1 MRSSYYIVK
10 SLEEVKKVIQSC
22 KETGYCCFDYETN
35 AQPLYMHTF
44 TPTLLSISFQAGSSV
59 QIPLDHFERDKY
71 TDGFDWKKAL
81 QMVGKELF
89 QNLKVTKIA
98 WNAKF
103 DDQINKKFGIQCKGT
118 LLDGMLAKYILNEE
132 KPNGLKEMVARYLP
146 GFAGYQKENNLDKMD
161 WDKKPLDL
169 LSKYAGMDTDCTL
182 RLTLFFEKK
191 LIDLG
196 MYNILRNL
204 YMPASR
210 LLTEVEANGLYL
222 DRGFNQQ
229 LLAEYE
235 PKIQAARDTIYNLPR
250 VQKFNKIYIQ
260 GKVQAYLDQLQRE
273 LDELDPDN
281 PKDKRKISSRE
292 TKIANIRA
300 GIFITQKEQDLIKP
314 INLNSNKDLP
324 ALMYSKEGLNLPI
337 IAYTQ
342 QNYKDTDKP
351 STAEDTLV
359 ELRLRIKKPD
369 SPKAVFLDKL
379 LELRGLEKMYK
390 TYILGWSEKVQDD
403 NCLHGR
409 FLLNGCVT
417 GDTLLVGKDRDI
429 KIQDICPQ
437 EVGVKNVEEENI
449 WLLSQEGTW
458 EQVTHTINKGLQ
470 PTYQITTQRGDIL
483 KCTQE
488 HKLLTTRGWKTVKEI
503 YKKQLWVIGYDTSYL
518 DFTKPQMGKASQE
531 VVFREIP
538 NWPGYLASSEGKVFS
553 IKMPGGRGILDYNH
567 PHELIPRD
575 WGNKGRLRV
584 YLRKNNHKKYAFSV
598 SHLVWMAF
606 NNASFVP
613 EGYVIDHIDCNPRN
627 NQPSNLQCIT
637 YADNIKRSYCN
648 TRSSFMRGSR
658 NGITKFTTLKVGQI
672 KEKGLEGYTQNEI
685 QNIFDISQKQVS
697 GILRGERRKNI
708 FITKIKDYEYL
719 GNQNI
724 YDLSINKYHSYVTR
738 SNYINSN
745 TTSGRLSCIS
755 GDSLILT
762 NEGEIPIRDLEY
774 ASGLGLQA
782 MTQEGFKTI
791 THFIYKGSEE
801 MYEVELE
808 SGKTIQCTLDH
819 KFITNQGTKSLR
831 EIYPLNTSKISLMEY
846 DDNKFK
852 EVRISRVTPV
862 GIKGVYDLSVEGCH
876 QFVANG
882 ILNHNSAEPNMQQIP
897 KTSVDPNIKKQLIA
911 KPGQLYLVM
920 DFSQAE
926 LRIMAHLSKDET
938 YLKAFRE
945 NKDPHLAIAAQKY
958 GVPYDEAEKIYG
970 DENHPDYK
978 LWKTRRKQAK
988 QIAFGLIYGIQSKLL
1003 SVKLSDPKAGLIVTP
1018 EEAQQMMDDYF
1029 AEHPRIKKFMGSQER
1044 LLYKQGYIKSLFG
1057 TKRRLPGIYSE
1068 NNADVAYAIRLA
1080 VNFPCQCAASHMTLF
1095 GAILNYWDMKRGYFP
1110 SMDTR
1115 CLVHDAVYYNTDPKY
1130 INVYTI
1136 WKLWDTFRN
1145 PKTKEYFHFQIDDIN
1160 MSMEFEIGRTMGEEL
1175 PFIPGYDYSKMLQP
1189 DFSVEAYMEEYH
1201 KSKGLLI
1208 EDYPK
1213 HFPELFEQGK
1223 QWRQLK

>member
-146 GFAGYQKENNLDKMD
+146 EFAGYQKENNLDKMD

-210 LLTEVEANGLYL
+210 LLTEVESNGLYL

-235 PKIQAARDTIYNLPR
+235 PKIQAARDTIYSLPR

-337 IAYTQ
+337 IAYTK

-403 NCLHGR
+403 DCLHGR
-409 FLLNGCVT
+409 FLLNG
-417 GDTLLVGKDRDI
+417 
-429 KIQDICPQ
+429 
-437 EVGVKNVEEENI
+437 
-449 WLLSQEGTW
+449 
-458 EQVTHTINKGLQ
+458 
-470 PTYQITTQRGDIL
+470 
-483 KCTQE
+483 
-488 HKLLTTRGWKTVKEI
+488 
-503 YKKQLWVIGYDTSYL
+503 
-518 DFTKPQMGKASQE
+518 
-531 VVFREIP
+531 
-538 NWPGYLASSEGKVFS
+538 
-553 IKMPGGRGILDYNH
+553 
-567 PHELIPRD
+567 
-575 WGNKGRLRV
+575 
-584 YLRKNNHKKYAFSV
+584 
-598 SHLVWMAF
+598 
-606 NNASFVP
+606 
-613 EGYVIDHIDCNPRN
+613 
-627 NQPSNLQCIT
+627 
-637 YADNIKRSYCN
+637 
-648 TRSSFMRGSR
+648 
-658 NGITKFTTLKVGQI
+658 
-672 KEKGLEGYTQNEI
+672 
-685 QNIFDISQKQVS
+685 
-697 GILRGERRKNI
+697 
-708 FITKIKDYEYL
+708 
-719 GNQNI
+719 
-724 YDLSINKYHSYVTR
+724 
-738 SNYINSN
+738 

-862 GIKGVYDLSVEGCH
+862 GVKGVYDLSVEGCH

-1080 VNFPCQCAASHMTLF
+1080 VNFPCQGAASHMTLF

-1110 SMDTR
+1110 PMDEVCT
-1115 CLVHDAVYYNTDPKY
+1115 VHDAVYYNTNPKY
-1130 INVYTI
+1130 INLYTI

-1145 PKTKEYFHFQIDDIN
+1145 PKTKEYFNFQINDVD

-1175 PFIPGYDYSKMLQP
+1175 PFIPGYDYSKMLKP

-1201 KSKGLLI
+1201 KFKDI
-1208 EDYPK
+1208 PIKDYPK

>member
-235 PKIQAARDTIYNLPR
+235 PKIQAARDTIYSLPR

-409 FLLNGCVT
+409 FLLNG
-417 GDTLLVGKDRDI
+417 
-429 KIQDICPQ
+429 
-437 EVGVKNVEEENI
+437 
-449 WLLSQEGTW
+449 
-458 EQVTHTINKGLQ
+458 
-470 PTYQITTQRGDIL
+470 
-483 KCTQE
+483 
-488 HKLLTTRGWKTVKEI
+488 
-503 YKKQLWVIGYDTSYL
+503 
-518 DFTKPQMGKASQE
+518 
-531 VVFREIP
+531 
-538 NWPGYLASSEGKVFS
+538 
-553 IKMPGGRGILDYNH
+553 
-567 PHELIPRD
+567 
-575 WGNKGRLRV
+575 
-584 YLRKNNHKKYAFSV
+584 
-598 SHLVWMAF
+598 
-606 NNASFVP
+606 
-613 EGYVIDHIDCNPRN
+613 
-627 NQPSNLQCIT
+627 
-637 YADNIKRSYCN
+637 
-648 TRSSFMRGSR
+648 
-658 NGITKFTTLKVGQI
+658 
-672 KEKGLEGYTQNEI
+672 
-685 QNIFDISQKQVS
+685 
-697 GILRGERRKNI
+697 
-708 FITKIKDYEYL
+708 
-719 GNQNI
+719 
-724 YDLSINKYHSYVTR
+724 
-738 SNYINSN
+738 

-762 NEGEIPIRDLEY
+762 NGGEIPIRDLEY

-831 EIYPLNTSKISLMEY
+831 EIYPLNTYKISLMEY

-852 EVRISRVTPV
+852 EVRISRVTPIGV
-862 GIKGVYDLSVEGCH
+862 KGVYDLSVEGCH

-1080 VNFPCQCAASHMTLF
+1080 VNFPCQGAASHMTLF

-1110 SMDTR
+1110 PMDEVCT
-1115 CLVHDAVYYNTDPKY
+1115 VHDAVYYNTNPKY
-1130 INVYTI
+1130 INLYTI

-1145 PKTKEYFHFQIDDIN
+1145 PKTKEYFNFQINDVD
-1160 MSMEFEIGRTMGEEL
+1160 MSMDFEIGRTMGEEL
-1175 PFIPGYDYSKMLQP
+1175 PFIPGYDYSKMLKP

-1201 KSKGLLI
+1201 KFKDI
-1208 EDYPK
+1208 PIKDYPK

>member
-10 SLEEVKKVIQSC
+10 SLEEVKKVIRSC

-118 LLDGMLAKYILNEE
+118 FLDGMLAKYILNEE

-169 LSKYAGMDTDCTL
+169 LAKYAGMDTDCTL

-235 PKIQAARDTIYNLPR
+235 PKIQAARDTIYSLPR

-403 NCLHGR
+403 DCLHGR
-409 FLLNGCVT
+409 FLLHGCVT

-518 DFTKPQMGKASQE
+518 DFTKPKMGKASQE

-648 TRSSFMRGSR
+648 TRSSFMRGSL

-745 TTSGRLSCIS
+745 TTSGRLS
-755 GDSLILT
+755 
-762 NEGEIPIRDLEY
+762 
-774 ASGLGLQA
+774 
-782 MTQEGFKTI
+782 
-791 THFIYKGSEE
+791 
-801 MYEVELE
+801 
-808 SGKTIQCTLDH
+808 
-819 KFITNQGTKSLR
+819 
-831 EIYPLNTSKISLMEY
+831 
-846 DDNKFK
+846 
-852 EVRISRVTPV
+852 
-862 GIKGVYDLSVEGCH
+862 
-876 QFVANG
+876 
-882 ILNHNSAEPNMQQIP
+882 SAEPNMQQIP

-1160 MSMEFEIGRTMGEEL
+1160 MSMDFEIGRTMGEEL

>member
-44 TPTLLSISFQAGSSV
+44 TPTLLSITFQVGSSV

-132 KPNGLKEMVARYLP
+132 KPNGLKEMVVRYLP

-235 PKIQAARDTIYNLPR
+235 PKIQAARDTIYSLPR
-250 VQKFNKIYIQ
+250 VQKFNGIYIQ
-260 GKVQAYLDQLQRE
+260 GKIQAYLDQLQRE

-403 NCLHGR
+403 DCLHGR
-409 FLLNGCVT
+409 FLLHG
-417 GDTLLVGKDRDI
+417 
-429 KIQDICPQ
+429 
-437 EVGVKNVEEENI
+437 
-449 WLLSQEGTW
+449 
-458 EQVTHTINKGLQ
+458 
-470 PTYQITTQRGDIL
+470 
-483 KCTQE
+483 
-488 HKLLTTRGWKTVKEI
+488 
-503 YKKQLWVIGYDTSYL
+503 
-518 DFTKPQMGKASQE
+518 
-531 VVFREIP
+531 
-538 NWPGYLASSEGKVFS
+538 
-553 IKMPGGRGILDYNH
+553 
-567 PHELIPRD
+567 
-575 WGNKGRLRV
+575 
-584 YLRKNNHKKYAFSV
+584 
-598 SHLVWMAF
+598 
-606 NNASFVP
+606 
-613 EGYVIDHIDCNPRN
+613 
-627 NQPSNLQCIT
+627 
-637 YADNIKRSYCN
+637 
-648 TRSSFMRGSR
+648 
-658 NGITKFTTLKVGQI
+658 
-672 KEKGLEGYTQNEI
+672 
-685 QNIFDISQKQVS
+685 
-697 GILRGERRKNI
+697 
-708 FITKIKDYEYL
+708 
-719 GNQNI
+719 
-724 YDLSINKYHSYVTR
+724 
-738 SNYINSN
+738 
-745 TTSGRLSCIS
+745 TTSGRLS
-755 GDSLILT
+755 
-762 NEGEIPIRDLEY
+762 
-774 ASGLGLQA
+774 
-782 MTQEGFKTI
+782 
-791 THFIYKGSEE
+791 
-801 MYEVELE
+801 
-808 SGKTIQCTLDH
+808 
-819 KFITNQGTKSLR
+819 
-831 EIYPLNTSKISLMEY
+831 
-846 DDNKFK
+846 
-852 EVRISRVTPV
+852 
-862 GIKGVYDLSVEGCH
+862 
-876 QFVANG
+876 
-882 ILNHNSAEPNMQQIP
+882 SAEPNMQQIP

-1080 VNFPCQCAASHMTLF
+1080 VNFPCQGAASHMTLF

-1110 SMDTR
+1110 PMDEVCT
-1115 CLVHDAVYYNTDPKY
+1115 VHDAVYYNTNPKY
-1130 INVYTI
+1130 INLYTI

-1145 PKTKEYFHFQIDDIN
+1145 PKTKEYFNFQINDVD
-1160 MSMEFEIGRTMGEEL
+1160 MSMDFEIGRTMGEEL

-1201 KSKGLLI
+1201 KFKDI
-1208 EDYPK
+1208 PIKDYPK

>member
-169 LSKYAGMDTDCTL
+169 LAKYAGLDTDCTM

-210 LLTEVEANGLYL
+210 LLTEVESNGLYL

-235 PKIQAARDTIYNLPR
+235 PKIQAARDTIYSLPR
-250 VQKFNKIYIQ
+250 VQKFNGIYIQ

-403 NCLHGR
+403 DCLHGR
-409 FLLNGCVT
+409 FLLHGCVT

-488 HKLLTTRGWKTVKEI
+488 HKLLTTKGWKTVKEI

-745 TTSGRLSCIS
+745 TTSGRLS
-755 GDSLILT
+755 
-762 NEGEIPIRDLEY
+762 
-774 ASGLGLQA
+774 
-782 MTQEGFKTI
+782 
-791 THFIYKGSEE
+791 
-801 MYEVELE
+801 
-808 SGKTIQCTLDH
+808 
-819 KFITNQGTKSLR
+819 
-831 EIYPLNTSKISLMEY
+831 
-846 DDNKFK
+846 
-852 EVRISRVTPV
+852 
-862 GIKGVYDLSVEGCH
+862 
-876 QFVANG
+876 
-882 ILNHNSAEPNMQQIP
+882 SAEPNMQQIP

-938 YLKAFRE
+938 YLKAFKE

-1080 VNFPCQCAASHMTLF
+1080 VNFPCQGAASHMTLF

-1110 SMDTR
+1110 PMDEVCT
-1115 CLVHDAVYYNTDPKY
+1115 VHDAVYYNTNPKY
-1130 INVYTI
+1130 INLYTI

-1145 PKTKEYFHFQIDDIN
+1145 PKTKEYFNFQINDVD
-1160 MSMEFEIGRTMGEEL
+1160 MSMDFEIGRTMGEEL

-1201 KSKGLLI
+1201 KFKDI
-1208 EDYPK
+1208 PIKDYPK

>member
-235 PKIQAARDTIYNLPR
+235 PKIQAARDTIYSLPR

-314 INLNSNKDLP
+314 LNLNSNKDLP

-409 FLLNGCVT
+409 FLLNG
-417 GDTLLVGKDRDI
+417 
-429 KIQDICPQ
+429 
-437 EVGVKNVEEENI
+437 
-449 WLLSQEGTW
+449 
-458 EQVTHTINKGLQ
+458 
-470 PTYQITTQRGDIL
+470 
-483 KCTQE
+483 
-488 HKLLTTRGWKTVKEI
+488 
-503 YKKQLWVIGYDTSYL
+503 
-518 DFTKPQMGKASQE
+518 
-531 VVFREIP
+531 
-538 NWPGYLASSEGKVFS
+538 
-553 IKMPGGRGILDYNH
+553 
-567 PHELIPRD
+567 
-575 WGNKGRLRV
+575 
-584 YLRKNNHKKYAFSV
+584 
-598 SHLVWMAF
+598 
-606 NNASFVP
+606 
-613 EGYVIDHIDCNPRN
+613 
-627 NQPSNLQCIT
+627 
-637 YADNIKRSYCN
+637 
-648 TRSSFMRGSR
+648 
-658 NGITKFTTLKVGQI
+658 
-672 KEKGLEGYTQNEI
+672 
-685 QNIFDISQKQVS
+685 
-697 GILRGERRKNI
+697 
-708 FITKIKDYEYL
+708 
-719 GNQNI
+719 
-724 YDLSINKYHSYVTR
+724 
-738 SNYINSN
+738 

-755 GDSLILT
+755 GDSIILT

-852 EVRISRVTPV
+852 EVRISRVTPIGV
-862 GIKGVYDLSVEGCH
+862 KGVYDLSVEGCH

-1029 AEHPRIKKFMGSQER
+1029 AEHPRIKKFMGSQEI

-1160 MSMEFEIGRTMGEEL
+1160 MSMDFEIGRTMGEEL

>member
-196 MYNILRNL
+196 MYNSLRNL
-204 YMPASR
+204 YRPASR

-235 PKIQAARDTIYNLPR
+235 PKIQAARDTIYSLPR

-403 NCLHGR
+403 DCLHGR
-409 FLLNGCVT
+409 FLLHGCVT

-470 PTYQITTQRGDIL
+470 PTYKITTQRGDIL

-553 IKMPGGRGILDYNH
+553 IKMPGGRGILDYKH

-637 YADNIKRSYCN
+637 YADNIKRSHCN

-745 TTSGRLSCIS
+745 TTSGRLS
-755 GDSLILT
+755 
-762 NEGEIPIRDLEY
+762 
-774 ASGLGLQA
+774 
-782 MTQEGFKTI
+782 
-791 THFIYKGSEE
+791 
-801 MYEVELE
+801 
-808 SGKTIQCTLDH
+808 
-819 KFITNQGTKSLR
+819 
-831 EIYPLNTSKISLMEY
+831 
-846 DDNKFK
+846 
-852 EVRISRVTPV
+852 
-862 GIKGVYDLSVEGCH
+862 
-876 QFVANG
+876 
-882 ILNHNSAEPNMQQIP
+882 SAEPNMQQIP

-1095 GAILNYWDMKRGYFP
+1095 GAILNYWDMKQGCFP
-1110 SMDTR
+1110 EMDIH
-1115 CLVHDAVYYNTDPKY
+1115 CLVHDAVYYNTDPRY
-1130 INVYTI
+1130 INVYTV
-1136 WKLWDTFRN
+1136 WKMWNTFRN
-1145 PKTKEYFHFQIDDIN
+1145 PKTQEYFHFQIEDVDL
-1160 MSMEFEIGRTMGEEL
+1160 SMDFSVGRTMAEEL
-1175 PFIPGYDYSKMLQP
+1175 PFIPGFDYNKMLQP

-1201 KSKGLLI
+1201 RSKKVLI
-1208 EDYPK
+1208 KEYKNEYP
-1213 HFPELFEQGK
+1213 EEFEKGK
-1223 QWRQLK
+1223 NWK

>member
-235 PKIQAARDTIYNLPR
+235 PKIQAARDTIYSLPR

-314 INLNSNKDLP
+314 LNLNSNKDLP

-409 FLLNGCVT
+409 FLLNG
-417 GDTLLVGKDRDI
+417 
-429 KIQDICPQ
+429 
-437 EVGVKNVEEENI
+437 
-449 WLLSQEGTW
+449 
-458 EQVTHTINKGLQ
+458 
-470 PTYQITTQRGDIL
+470 
-483 KCTQE
+483 
-488 HKLLTTRGWKTVKEI
+488 
-503 YKKQLWVIGYDTSYL
+503 
-518 DFTKPQMGKASQE
+518 
-531 VVFREIP
+531 
-538 NWPGYLASSEGKVFS
+538 
-553 IKMPGGRGILDYNH
+553 
-567 PHELIPRD
+567 
-575 WGNKGRLRV
+575 
-584 YLRKNNHKKYAFSV
+584 
-598 SHLVWMAF
+598 
-606 NNASFVP
+606 
-613 EGYVIDHIDCNPRN
+613 
-627 NQPSNLQCIT
+627 
-637 YADNIKRSYCN
+637 
-648 TRSSFMRGSR
+648 
-658 NGITKFTTLKVGQI
+658 
-672 KEKGLEGYTQNEI
+672 
-685 QNIFDISQKQVS
+685 
-697 GILRGERRKNI
+697 
-708 FITKIKDYEYL
+708 
-719 GNQNI
+719 
-724 YDLSINKYHSYVTR
+724 
-738 SNYINSN
+738 

-755 GDSLILT
+755 GDSIILT

-852 EVRISRVTPV
+852 EVRISRVTPIGV
-862 GIKGVYDLSVEGCH
+862 KGVYDLSVEGCH

>member
-235 PKIQAARDTIYNLPR
+235 PKIQAARDTIYSLPR

-359 ELRLRIKKPD
+359 ELRLKIKKPD

-409 FLLNGCVT
+409 FLLNG
-417 GDTLLVGKDRDI
+417 
-429 KIQDICPQ
+429 
-437 EVGVKNVEEENI
+437 
-449 WLLSQEGTW
+449 
-458 EQVTHTINKGLQ
+458 
-470 PTYQITTQRGDIL
+470 
-483 KCTQE
+483 
-488 HKLLTTRGWKTVKEI
+488 
-503 YKKQLWVIGYDTSYL
+503 
-518 DFTKPQMGKASQE
+518 
-531 VVFREIP
+531 
-538 NWPGYLASSEGKVFS
+538 
-553 IKMPGGRGILDYNH
+553 
-567 PHELIPRD
+567 
-575 WGNKGRLRV
+575 
-584 YLRKNNHKKYAFSV
+584 
-598 SHLVWMAF
+598 
-606 NNASFVP
+606 
-613 EGYVIDHIDCNPRN
+613 
-627 NQPSNLQCIT
+627 
-637 YADNIKRSYCN
+637 
-648 TRSSFMRGSR
+648 
-658 NGITKFTTLKVGQI
+658 
-672 KEKGLEGYTQNEI
+672 
-685 QNIFDISQKQVS
+685 
-697 GILRGERRKNI
+697 
-708 FITKIKDYEYL
+708 
-719 GNQNI
+719 
-724 YDLSINKYHSYVTR
+724 
-738 SNYINSN
+738 

-808 SGKTIQCTLDH
+808 SGKTIQCTMDH

-958 GVPYDEAEKIYG
+958 GVTYDEAEKIYG

-1175 PFIPGYDYSKMLQP
+1175 PFIPGYDYSKMLKP

>member
-210 LLTEVEANGLYL
+210 LLTEVESNGLYL

-235 PKIQAARDTIYNLPR
+235 PKIQAARDTIYSLPR

-745 TTSGRLSCIS
+745 TTSGRLS
-755 GDSLILT
+755 
-762 NEGEIPIRDLEY
+762 
-774 ASGLGLQA
+774 
-782 MTQEGFKTI
+782 
-791 THFIYKGSEE
+791 
-801 MYEVELE
+801 
-808 SGKTIQCTLDH
+808 
-819 KFITNQGTKSLR
+819 
-831 EIYPLNTSKISLMEY
+831 
-846 DDNKFK
+846 
-852 EVRISRVTPV
+852 
-862 GIKGVYDLSVEGCH
+862 
-876 QFVANG
+876 
-882 ILNHNSAEPNMQQIP
+882 SAEPNMQQIP

-1145 PKTKEYFHFQIDDIN
+1145 PKTKEYFHFQIDDIDL
-1160 MSMEFEIGRTMGEEL
+1160 SMDFEIGRTMGEEL
-1175 PFIPGYDYSKMLQP
+1175 PFIPGYDYSKMLKP

-1201 KSKGLLI
+1201 PYKGITIKSFPEK
-1208 EDYPK
+1208 
-1213 HFPELFEQGK
+1213 FPELFQEGK
-1223 QWRQLK
+1223 NWKSL

>member
-235 PKIQAARDTIYNLPR
+235 PKIQAARDTIYSLPR

-314 INLNSNKDLP
+314 LNLNSNKDLP

-409 FLLNGCVT
+409 FLLNG
-417 GDTLLVGKDRDI
+417 
-429 KIQDICPQ
+429 
-437 EVGVKNVEEENI
+437 
-449 WLLSQEGTW
+449 
-458 EQVTHTINKGLQ
+458 
-470 PTYQITTQRGDIL
+470 
-483 KCTQE
+483 
-488 HKLLTTRGWKTVKEI
+488 
-503 YKKQLWVIGYDTSYL
+503 
-518 DFTKPQMGKASQE
+518 
-531 VVFREIP
+531 
-538 NWPGYLASSEGKVFS
+538 
-553 IKMPGGRGILDYNH
+553 
-567 PHELIPRD
+567 
-575 WGNKGRLRV
+575 
-584 YLRKNNHKKYAFSV
+584 
-598 SHLVWMAF
+598 
-606 NNASFVP
+606 
-613 EGYVIDHIDCNPRN
+613 
-627 NQPSNLQCIT
+627 
-637 YADNIKRSYCN
+637 
-648 TRSSFMRGSR
+648 
-658 NGITKFTTLKVGQI
+658 
-672 KEKGLEGYTQNEI
+672 
-685 QNIFDISQKQVS
+685 
-697 GILRGERRKNI
+697 
-708 FITKIKDYEYL
+708 
-719 GNQNI
+719 
-724 YDLSINKYHSYVTR
+724 
-738 SNYINSN
+738 

-782 MTQEGFKTI
+782 MTKEGFKTI

-1160 MSMEFEIGRTMGEEL
+1160 MSMDFEIGRNMGEEL

>member
-1 MRSSYYIVK
+1 
-10 SLEEVKKVIQSC
+10 
-22 KETGYCCFDYETN
+22 
-35 AQPLYMHTF
+35 
-44 TPTLLSISFQAGSSV
+44 
-59 QIPLDHFERDKY
+59 
-71 TDGFDWKKAL
+71 
-81 QMVGKELF
+81 
-89 QNLKVTKIA
+89 
-98 WNAKF
+98 
-103 DDQINKKFGIQCKGT
+103 
-118 LLDGMLAKYILNEE
+118 
-132 KPNGLKEMVARYLP
+132 
-146 GFAGYQKENNLDKMD
+146 
-161 WDKKPLDL
+161 
-169 LSKYAGMDTDCTL
+169 
-182 RLTLFFEKK
+182 
-191 LIDLG
+191 
-196 MYNILRNL
+196 
-204 YMPASR
+204 
-210 LLTEVEANGLYL
+210 
-222 DRGFNQQ
+222 
-229 LLAEYE
+229 
-235 PKIQAARDTIYNLPR
+235 
-250 VQKFNKIYIQ
+250 
-260 GKVQAYLDQLQRE
+260 
-273 LDELDPDN
+273 
-281 PKDKRKISSRE
+281 
-292 TKIANIRA
+292 
-300 GIFITQKEQDLIKP
+300 
-314 INLNSNKDLP
+314 
-324 ALMYSKEGLNLPI
+324 MYSKEGLNLPI

-359 ELRLRIKKPD
+359 ELRLKIKKPD

-403 NCLHGR
+403 DCLHGR
-409 FLLNGCVT
+409 FLLHGCVT

-429 KIQDICPQ
+429 KIQDIGPQ

-745 TTSGRLSCIS
+745 TTSGRLS
-755 GDSLILT
+755 
-762 NEGEIPIRDLEY
+762 
-774 ASGLGLQA
+774 
-782 MTQEGFKTI
+782 
-791 THFIYKGSEE
+791 
-801 MYEVELE
+801 
-808 SGKTIQCTLDH
+808 
-819 KFITNQGTKSLR
+819 
-831 EIYPLNTSKISLMEY
+831 
-846 DDNKFK
+846 
-852 EVRISRVTPV
+852 
-862 GIKGVYDLSVEGCH
+862 
-876 QFVANG
+876 
-882 ILNHNSAEPNMQQIP
+882 SAEPNMQQIP

-938 YLKAFRE
+938 YLKAFKE

-1003 SVKLSDPKAGLIVTP
+1003 TVKLSDPNAGLIVTP

-1160 MSMEFEIGRTMGEEL
+1160 MSMDFEIGRTMGEEL

-1213 HFPELFEQGK
+1213 YFPELFEQGK

>member
-235 PKIQAARDTIYNLPR
+235 PKIQAARDTIYSLPR

-403 NCLHGR
+403 DCLHGR
-409 FLLNGCVT
+409 FLLHGCVT

-745 TTSGRLSCIS
+745 TTSGRLS
-755 GDSLILT
+755 
-762 NEGEIPIRDLEY
+762 
-774 ASGLGLQA
+774 
-782 MTQEGFKTI
+782 
-791 THFIYKGSEE
+791 
-801 MYEVELE
+801 
-808 SGKTIQCTLDH
+808 
-819 KFITNQGTKSLR
+819 
-831 EIYPLNTSKISLMEY
+831 
-846 DDNKFK
+846 
-852 EVRISRVTPV
+852 
-862 GIKGVYDLSVEGCH
+862 
-876 QFVANG
+876 
-882 ILNHNSAEPNMQQIP
+882 SAEPNMQQIP

-1080 VNFPCQCAASHMTLF
+1080 VNFPCQGAASHMTLF

-1110 SMDTR
+1110 PMDEVCT
-1115 CLVHDAVYYNTDPKY
+1115 VHDAVYYNTNPKY
-1130 INVYTI
+1130 INLYTI

-1145 PKTKEYFHFQIDDIN
+1145 PKTKEYFNFQINDVD

-1175 PFIPGYDYSKMLQP
+1175 PFIPGYDYSKMLKP

-1201 KSKGLLI
+1201 KFKDI
-1208 EDYPK
+1208 PIKDYPK

>member
-35 AQPLYMHTF
+35 AQPIYMHTF

-169 LSKYAGMDTDCTL
+169 LSKYAGMDTDCSL

-210 LLTEVEANGLYL
+210 LLTEVESNGLYL

-235 PKIQAARDTIYNLPR
+235 PKIQAARDTIYSLPR
-250 VQKFNKIYIQ
+250 VQKFNGIYIQ

-281 PKDKRKISSRE
+281 PKDKRKISSKE
-292 TKIANIRA
+292 TKIANIRV

-403 NCLHGR
+403 DCLHGR
-409 FLLNGCVT
+409 FLLHG
-417 GDTLLVGKDRDI
+417 
-429 KIQDICPQ
+429 
-437 EVGVKNVEEENI
+437 
-449 WLLSQEGTW
+449 
-458 EQVTHTINKGLQ
+458 
-470 PTYQITTQRGDIL
+470 
-483 KCTQE
+483 
-488 HKLLTTRGWKTVKEI
+488 
-503 YKKQLWVIGYDTSYL
+503 
-518 DFTKPQMGKASQE
+518 
-531 VVFREIP
+531 
-538 NWPGYLASSEGKVFS
+538 
-553 IKMPGGRGILDYNH
+553 
-567 PHELIPRD
+567 
-575 WGNKGRLRV
+575 
-584 YLRKNNHKKYAFSV
+584 
-598 SHLVWMAF
+598 
-606 NNASFVP
+606 
-613 EGYVIDHIDCNPRN
+613 
-627 NQPSNLQCIT
+627 
-637 YADNIKRSYCN
+637 
-648 TRSSFMRGSR
+648 
-658 NGITKFTTLKVGQI
+658 
-672 KEKGLEGYTQNEI
+672 
-685 QNIFDISQKQVS
+685 
-697 GILRGERRKNI
+697 
-708 FITKIKDYEYL
+708 
-719 GNQNI
+719 
-724 YDLSINKYHSYVTR
+724 
-738 SNYINSN
+738 
-745 TTSGRLSCIS
+745 TTSGRLS
-755 GDSLILT
+755 
-762 NEGEIPIRDLEY
+762 
-774 ASGLGLQA
+774 
-782 MTQEGFKTI
+782 
-791 THFIYKGSEE
+791 
-801 MYEVELE
+801 
-808 SGKTIQCTLDH
+808 
-819 KFITNQGTKSLR
+819 
-831 EIYPLNTSKISLMEY
+831 
-846 DDNKFK
+846 
-852 EVRISRVTPV
+852 
-862 GIKGVYDLSVEGCH
+862 
-876 QFVANG
+876 
-882 ILNHNSAEPNMQQIP
+882 SAEPNMQQIP

-938 YLKAFRE
+938 YLKAFKE

-1095 GAILNYWDMKRGYFP
+1095 GAILNYWDMKQGCFP
-1110 SMDTR
+1110 EMDIH
-1115 CLVHDAVYYNTDPKY
+1115 CLVHDAVYYNTDPRY
-1130 INVYTI
+1130 INVYTV
-1136 WKLWDTFRN
+1136 WKMWNTFRN
-1145 PKTKEYFHFQIDDIN
+1145 PKTQEYFHFQIEDVDL
-1160 MSMEFEIGRTMGEEL
+1160 SMDFSVGRTMAEEL
-1175 PFIPGYDYSKMLQP
+1175 PFIPGFDYNKMLQP

-1201 KSKGLLI
+1201 RSKKVLI
-1208 EDYPK
+1208 KEYKNEYP
-1213 HFPELFEQGK
+1213 EEFEKGK
-1223 QWRQLK
+1223 NWK

>member
-210 LLTEVEANGLYL
+210 LLTEVESNGLYL

-235 PKIQAARDTIYNLPR
+235 PKIQAARDTIYSLPR
-250 VQKFNKIYIQ
+250 VQKFNGIYIQ

-403 NCLHGR
+403 DCLHGR
-409 FLLNGCVT
+409 FLLHGCVT

-437 EVGVKNVEEENI
+437 EVGVKNVEKEDI

-483 KCTQE
+483 KCTKE
-488 HKLLTTRGWKTVKEI
+488 HKLLTTRGWKTVREI

-518 DFTKPQMGKASQE
+518 DFAKPQMGKASQE

-538 NWPGYLASSEGKVFS
+538 DWPGYLASSEGKVFS
-553 IKMPGGRGILDYNH
+553 IKMPGGRGVLDYNH
-567 PHELIPRD
+567 PHELVPRD
-575 WGNKGRLRV
+575 WGNRGRLRV

-637 YADNIKRSYCN
+637 YADNTKRSYYN
-648 TRSSFMRGSR
+648 TRSSFMGGSR

-672 KEKGLEGYTQNEI
+672 KEKGLEGYTQNKI
-685 QNIFDISQKQVS
+685 QHLFDISQKQVS

-708 FITKIKDYEYL
+708 FITKIRDYKYL
-719 GNQNI
+719 GNQVI

-745 TTSGRLSCIS
+745 TTSGRLS
-755 GDSLILT
+755 
-762 NEGEIPIRDLEY
+762 
-774 ASGLGLQA
+774 
-782 MTQEGFKTI
+782 
-791 THFIYKGSEE
+791 
-801 MYEVELE
+801 
-808 SGKTIQCTLDH
+808 
-819 KFITNQGTKSLR
+819 
-831 EIYPLNTSKISLMEY
+831 
-846 DDNKFK
+846 
-852 EVRISRVTPV
+852 
-862 GIKGVYDLSVEGCH
+862 
-876 QFVANG
+876 
-882 ILNHNSAEPNMQQIP
+882 SAEPNMQQIP

-1080 VNFPCQCAASHMTLF
+1080 VNFPCQGAASHMTLF

-1110 SMDTR
+1110 PMDEVCT
-1115 CLVHDAVYYNTDPKY
+1115 VHDAVYYNTNPKY
-1130 INVYTI
+1130 INLYTI

-1145 PKTKEYFHFQIDDIN
+1145 PKTKEYFNFQINDVDL
-1160 MSMEFEIGRTMGEEL
+1160 SMDFSIGRNMAEEL
-1175 PFIPGYDYSKMLQP
+1175 PFIPGYDYSKMLRD

-1201 KSKGLLI
+1201 QYKDIPTKSFPEK
-1208 EDYPK
+1208 
-1213 HFPELFEQGK
+1213 FPELFQEGK
-1223 QWRQLK
+1223 NWKSL

>member
-10 SLEEVKKVIQSC
+10 NLEEVKQVIQSC

-35 AQPLYMHTF
+35 AQPLYVQTF

-71 TDGFDWKKAL
+71 TDGFDWKEAL

-250 VQKFNKIYIQ
+250 VQKFNGIYIQ
-260 GKVQAYLDQLQRE
+260 GKIQAYLDQLQRE

-403 NCLHGR
+403 DCLHGR
-409 FLLNGCVT
+409 FLLHGCVT

-488 HKLLTTRGWKTVKEI
+488 HKLLTTKGWKTVKEI

-553 IKMPGGRGILDYNH
+553 IKMPGGRGILDYNR

-745 TTSGRLSCIS
+745 TTSGRLS
-755 GDSLILT
+755 
-762 NEGEIPIRDLEY
+762 
-774 ASGLGLQA
+774 
-782 MTQEGFKTI
+782 
-791 THFIYKGSEE
+791 
-801 MYEVELE
+801 
-808 SGKTIQCTLDH
+808 
-819 KFITNQGTKSLR
+819 
-831 EIYPLNTSKISLMEY
+831 
-846 DDNKFK
+846 
-852 EVRISRVTPV
+852 
-862 GIKGVYDLSVEGCH
+862 
-876 QFVANG
+876 
-882 ILNHNSAEPNMQQIP
+882 SAEPNMQQIP

-1080 VNFPCQCAASHMTLF
+1080 VNFPCQGAASHMTLF
-1095 GAILNYWDMKRGYFP
+1095 GAVLNYWDMKRGYFP
-1110 SMDTR
+1110 PMDEVCT
-1115 CLVHDAVYYNTDPKY
+1115 VHDAVYYNTNPKY
-1130 INVYTI
+1130 INLYTI

-1145 PKTKEYFHFQIDDIN
+1145 PKTKEYFNFQINDVDL
-1160 MSMEFEIGRTMGEEL
+1160 SMDFSIGRNMAEEL
-1175 PFIPGYDYSKMLQP
+1175 PFIPGYDYSKMLRD

-1201 KSKGLLI
+1201 QYKDIPTKSFPEK
-1208 EDYPK
+1208 
-1213 HFPELFEQGK
+1213 FPELFQEGK
-1223 QWRQLK
+1223 NWKSL

>member
-10 SLEEVKKVIQSC
+10 NLEEVKQVIQSC

-35 AQPLYMHTF
+35 AQPLYVQTF

-71 TDGFDWKKAL
+71 TDGFDWKEAL

-250 VQKFNKIYIQ
+250 VQKFNGIYIQ
-260 GKVQAYLDQLQRE
+260 GKIQAYLDQLQRE

-403 NCLHGR
+403 DCLHGR
-409 FLLNGCVT
+409 FLLHGCVT

-488 HKLLTTRGWKTVKEI
+488 HKLLTTKGWKTVKEI

-745 TTSGRLSCIS
+745 TTSGRLS
-755 GDSLILT
+755 
-762 NEGEIPIRDLEY
+762 
-774 ASGLGLQA
+774 
-782 MTQEGFKTI
+782 
-791 THFIYKGSEE
+791 
-801 MYEVELE
+801 
-808 SGKTIQCTLDH
+808 
-819 KFITNQGTKSLR
+819 
-831 EIYPLNTSKISLMEY
+831 
-846 DDNKFK
+846 
-852 EVRISRVTPV
+852 
-862 GIKGVYDLSVEGCH
+862 
-876 QFVANG
+876 
-882 ILNHNSAEPNMQQIP
+882 SAEPNMQQIP

-1080 VNFPCQCAASHMTLF
+1080 VNFPCQGAASHMTLF
-1095 GAILNYWDMKRGYFP
+1095 GAVLNYWDMKRGYFP
-1110 SMDTR
+1110 PMDEVCT
-1115 CLVHDAVYYNTDPKY
+1115 VHDAVYYNTNPKY
-1130 INVYTI
+1130 INLYTI

-1145 PKTKEYFHFQIDDIN
+1145 PKTKEYFNFQINDVDL
-1160 MSMEFEIGRTMGEEL
+1160 SMDFSIGRNMAEEL
-1175 PFIPGYDYSKMLQP
+1175 PFIPGYDYSKMLRD

-1201 KSKGLLI
+1201 QYKDIPTKSFPEK
-1208 EDYPK
+1208 
-1213 HFPELFEQGK
+1213 FPELFQEGK
-1223 QWRQLK
+1223 NWKSL

>member
-35 AQPLYMHTF
+35 AKPIYMHTF
-44 TPTLLSISFQAGSSV
+44 TPTLLSITFQVGSSV

-169 LSKYAGMDTDCTL
+169 LAKYAGLDTDCTM

-235 PKIQAARDTIYNLPR
+235 PKIQAARDTIYSLPR
-250 VQKFNKIYIQ
+250 VQKFNGIYIQ

-403 NCLHGR
+403 DCLHGR
-409 FLLNGCVT
+409 FLLHG
-417 GDTLLVGKDRDI
+417 
-429 KIQDICPQ
+429 
-437 EVGVKNVEEENI
+437 
-449 WLLSQEGTW
+449 
-458 EQVTHTINKGLQ
+458 
-470 PTYQITTQRGDIL
+470 
-483 KCTQE
+483 
-488 HKLLTTRGWKTVKEI
+488 
-503 YKKQLWVIGYDTSYL
+503 
-518 DFTKPQMGKASQE
+518 
-531 VVFREIP
+531 
-538 NWPGYLASSEGKVFS
+538 
-553 IKMPGGRGILDYNH
+553 
-567 PHELIPRD
+567 
-575 WGNKGRLRV
+575 
-584 YLRKNNHKKYAFSV
+584 
-598 SHLVWMAF
+598 
-606 NNASFVP
+606 
-613 EGYVIDHIDCNPRN
+613 
-627 NQPSNLQCIT
+627 
-637 YADNIKRSYCN
+637 
-648 TRSSFMRGSR
+648 
-658 NGITKFTTLKVGQI
+658 
-672 KEKGLEGYTQNEI
+672 
-685 QNIFDISQKQVS
+685 
-697 GILRGERRKNI
+697 
-708 FITKIKDYEYL
+708 
-719 GNQNI
+719 
-724 YDLSINKYHSYVTR
+724 
-738 SNYINSN
+738 
-745 TTSGRLSCIS
+745 TTSGRLS
-755 GDSLILT
+755 
-762 NEGEIPIRDLEY
+762 
-774 ASGLGLQA
+774 
-782 MTQEGFKTI
+782 
-791 THFIYKGSEE
+791 
-801 MYEVELE
+801 
-808 SGKTIQCTLDH
+808 
-819 KFITNQGTKSLR
+819 
-831 EIYPLNTSKISLMEY
+831 
-846 DDNKFK
+846 
-852 EVRISRVTPV
+852 
-862 GIKGVYDLSVEGCH
+862 
-876 QFVANG
+876 
-882 ILNHNSAEPNMQQIP
+882 SAEPNMQQIP

-1160 MSMEFEIGRTMGEEL
+1160 MSMDFEIGRNMGEEL

>member
-235 PKIQAARDTIYNLPR
+235 PKIQAARDTIYSLPR

-409 FLLNGCVT
+409 FLLNG
-417 GDTLLVGKDRDI
+417 
-429 KIQDICPQ
+429 
-437 EVGVKNVEEENI
+437 
-449 WLLSQEGTW
+449 
-458 EQVTHTINKGLQ
+458 
-470 PTYQITTQRGDIL
+470 
-483 KCTQE
+483 
-488 HKLLTTRGWKTVKEI
+488 
-503 YKKQLWVIGYDTSYL
+503 
-518 DFTKPQMGKASQE
+518 
-531 VVFREIP
+531 
-538 NWPGYLASSEGKVFS
+538 
-553 IKMPGGRGILDYNH
+553 
-567 PHELIPRD
+567 
-575 WGNKGRLRV
+575 
-584 YLRKNNHKKYAFSV
+584 
-598 SHLVWMAF
+598 
-606 NNASFVP
+606 
-613 EGYVIDHIDCNPRN
+613 
-627 NQPSNLQCIT
+627 
-637 YADNIKRSYCN
+637 
-648 TRSSFMRGSR
+648 
-658 NGITKFTTLKVGQI
+658 
-672 KEKGLEGYTQNEI
+672 
-685 QNIFDISQKQVS
+685 
-697 GILRGERRKNI
+697 
-708 FITKIKDYEYL
+708 
-719 GNQNI
+719 
-724 YDLSINKYHSYVTR
+724 
-738 SNYINSN
+738 

-755 GDSLILT
+755 GDSIILT

-852 EVRISRVTPV
+852 EVCISKVTPV
-862 GIKGVYDLSVEGCH
+862 GVKGVYDLSVEGCH

-1160 MSMEFEIGRTMGEEL
+1160 MSMDFEIGRTMGEEL

>member
-235 PKIQAARDTIYNLPR
+235 PKIQAARDTIYSLPR

-409 FLLNGCVT
+409 FLLNG
-417 GDTLLVGKDRDI
+417 
-429 KIQDICPQ
+429 
-437 EVGVKNVEEENI
+437 
-449 WLLSQEGTW
+449 
-458 EQVTHTINKGLQ
+458 
-470 PTYQITTQRGDIL
+470 
-483 KCTQE
+483 
-488 HKLLTTRGWKTVKEI
+488 
-503 YKKQLWVIGYDTSYL
+503 
-518 DFTKPQMGKASQE
+518 
-531 VVFREIP
+531 
-538 NWPGYLASSEGKVFS
+538 
-553 IKMPGGRGILDYNH
+553 
-567 PHELIPRD
+567 
-575 WGNKGRLRV
+575 
-584 YLRKNNHKKYAFSV
+584 
-598 SHLVWMAF
+598 
-606 NNASFVP
+606 
-613 EGYVIDHIDCNPRN
+613 
-627 NQPSNLQCIT
+627 
-637 YADNIKRSYCN
+637 
-648 TRSSFMRGSR
+648 
-658 NGITKFTTLKVGQI
+658 
-672 KEKGLEGYTQNEI
+672 
-685 QNIFDISQKQVS
+685 
-697 GILRGERRKNI
+697 
-708 FITKIKDYEYL
+708 
-719 GNQNI
+719 
-724 YDLSINKYHSYVTR
+724 
-738 SNYINSN
+738 

-755 GDSLILT
+755 GDSIILT

-808 SGKTIQCTLDH
+808 SGKTIQCTLGH

-852 EVRISRVTPV
+852 EVCISKVTPV
-862 GIKGVYDLSVEGCH
+862 GVKGVYDLSVEGCH

-1160 MSMEFEIGRTMGEEL
+1160 MSMDFEIGRTMGEEL

>member
-229 LLAEYE
+229 ILAEYE
-235 PKIQAARDTIYNLPR
+235 PKIQAARDTIYSLPR

-409 FLLNGCVT
+409 FLLNG
-417 GDTLLVGKDRDI
+417 
-429 KIQDICPQ
+429 
-437 EVGVKNVEEENI
+437 
-449 WLLSQEGTW
+449 
-458 EQVTHTINKGLQ
+458 
-470 PTYQITTQRGDIL
+470 
-483 KCTQE
+483 
-488 HKLLTTRGWKTVKEI
+488 
-503 YKKQLWVIGYDTSYL
+503 
-518 DFTKPQMGKASQE
+518 
-531 VVFREIP
+531 
-538 NWPGYLASSEGKVFS
+538 
-553 IKMPGGRGILDYNH
+553 
-567 PHELIPRD
+567 
-575 WGNKGRLRV
+575 
-584 YLRKNNHKKYAFSV
+584 
-598 SHLVWMAF
+598 
-606 NNASFVP
+606 
-613 EGYVIDHIDCNPRN
+613 
-627 NQPSNLQCIT
+627 
-637 YADNIKRSYCN
+637 
-648 TRSSFMRGSR
+648 
-658 NGITKFTTLKVGQI
+658 
-672 KEKGLEGYTQNEI
+672 
-685 QNIFDISQKQVS
+685 
-697 GILRGERRKNI
+697 
-708 FITKIKDYEYL
+708 
-719 GNQNI
+719 
-724 YDLSINKYHSYVTR
+724 
-738 SNYINSN
+738 

-782 MTQEGFKTI
+782 MTQDGFKTI

-1080 VNFPCQCAASHMTLF
+1080 VNFPCQGAASHMTLF

-1110 SMDTR
+1110 PMDEVCT
-1115 CLVHDAVYYNTDPKY
+1115 VHDAVYYNTNPKY
-1130 INVYTI
+1130 INLYTI

-1145 PKTKEYFHFQIDDIN
+1145 PKTKEYFNFQINDVD
-1160 MSMEFEIGRTMGEEL
+1160 MSMDFEIGRTMGEEL
-1175 PFIPGYDYSKMLQP
+1175 PFIPGYDYSKMLKP

-1201 KSKGLLI
+1201 KFKDI
-1208 EDYPK
+1208 PIKDYPK

>member
-71 TDGFDWKKAL
+71 TDGFDWRKAL

-210 LLTEVEANGLYL
+210 LLTEVESNGLYL

-235 PKIQAARDTIYNLPR
+235 PKIQAARDTIYSLPR
-250 VQKFNKIYIQ
+250 VQKFNGVYIQ

-403 NCLHGR
+403 DCLHGR
-409 FLLNGCVT
+409 FLLHG
-417 GDTLLVGKDRDI
+417 
-429 KIQDICPQ
+429 
-437 EVGVKNVEEENI
+437 
-449 WLLSQEGTW
+449 
-458 EQVTHTINKGLQ
+458 
-470 PTYQITTQRGDIL
+470 
-483 KCTQE
+483 
-488 HKLLTTRGWKTVKEI
+488 
-503 YKKQLWVIGYDTSYL
+503 
-518 DFTKPQMGKASQE
+518 
-531 VVFREIP
+531 
-538 NWPGYLASSEGKVFS
+538 
-553 IKMPGGRGILDYNH
+553 
-567 PHELIPRD
+567 
-575 WGNKGRLRV
+575 
-584 YLRKNNHKKYAFSV
+584 
-598 SHLVWMAF
+598 
-606 NNASFVP
+606 
-613 EGYVIDHIDCNPRN
+613 
-627 NQPSNLQCIT
+627 
-637 YADNIKRSYCN
+637 
-648 TRSSFMRGSR
+648 
-658 NGITKFTTLKVGQI
+658 
-672 KEKGLEGYTQNEI
+672 
-685 QNIFDISQKQVS
+685 
-697 GILRGERRKNI
+697 
-708 FITKIKDYEYL
+708 
-719 GNQNI
+719 
-724 YDLSINKYHSYVTR
+724 
-738 SNYINSN
+738 
-745 TTSGRLSCIS
+745 TTSGRLS
-755 GDSLILT
+755 
-762 NEGEIPIRDLEY
+762 
-774 ASGLGLQA
+774 
-782 MTQEGFKTI
+782 
-791 THFIYKGSEE
+791 
-801 MYEVELE
+801 
-808 SGKTIQCTLDH
+808 
-819 KFITNQGTKSLR
+819 
-831 EIYPLNTSKISLMEY
+831 
-846 DDNKFK
+846 
-852 EVRISRVTPV
+852 
-862 GIKGVYDLSVEGCH
+862 
-876 QFVANG
+876 
-882 ILNHNSAEPNMQQIP
+882 SAEPNMQQIP

-938 YLKAFRE
+938 YLKAFKE

-1110 SMDTR
+1110 PMDEVCT
-1115 CLVHDAVYYNTDPKY
+1115 VHDAVYYNTNPKY
-1130 INVYTI
+1130 INLYTI

-1145 PKTKEYFHFQIDDIN
+1145 PKTKEYFNFQINDVD
-1160 MSMEFEIGRTMGEEL
+1160 MSMDFEIGRTMGEEL

-1201 KSKGLLI
+1201 KFKDI
-1208 EDYPK
+1208 PIKDYPK